1 MYRFRNIVIIIFFF
15 ICMVS
20 YAQDTWTLNKCIT
33 YALDHN
39 LKMHELNFN
48 TASTKEN
55 YQQSY
60 RELFPSISAGS
71 NYDISYGRSVDP
83 NNNQIVSSNFFSN
96 NYSINADIDIFR
108 GFQKLNT
115 IASTKFLYKATQE
128 ESLQEKYLLAFRVM
142 TAFYDVE
149 FYQRQLQI
157 TSEQLEISST
167 NVNLVKRQIDLGLK
181 AGADLYE
188 AESIESGDKLA
199 FIQSKNN
206 LKAAKLKLVQEMN
219 LNDQSDIEIFTLDEP
234 VVPDTS
240 YEKQMS
246 TDSIYTNALTFM
258 PTIKS
263 QEFRV
268 HAVKKGIAIARGAL
282 YPSLSF
288 SAGYGTGYFETN
300 IDASGKVIPFRT
312 QIRDNASQFIGLSL
326 RIPISQRWS
335 RRSEVKQ
342 QKIALLKAENSLSLQ
357 KQELNKIIQELIQN
371 YQSTLAEHEQTEQ
384 SVTSYALAFKIA
396 QKKYDKGMI
405 SLLELNQSKN
415 LYAKAQNDNLQ
426 VTLKLKV
433 QKKTIDFYKGL
444 PVFNIN

>member
-1 MYRFRNIVIIIFFF
+1 
-15 ICMVS
+15 MVS

-39 LKMHELNFN
+39 LKIHELKFN
-48 TASTKEN
+48 TASSKES

-142 TAFYDVE
+142 TAFYDVK
-149 FYQRQLQI
+149 FYQGQLQI

-167 NVNLVKRQIDLGLK
+167 NVNLVKRQIELGLK

-188 AESIESGDKLA
+188 AKSVESGDKLA
-199 FIQSKNN
+199 FIQNKNN

-219 LNDQSDIEIFTLDEP
+219 LNEQSDIEITTLDEA
-234 VVPDTS
+234 VALDTS

-246 TDSIYTNALTFM
+246 TDSIYTNSLGFM

-268 HAVKKGIAIARGAL
+268 HAAKKEISIARGAL

-312 QIRDNASQFIGLSL
+312 QISDNASQFIGLSL

-371 YQSTLAEHEQTEQ
+371 YQSTLAEYEQTEQ
-384 SVTSYALAFKIA
+384 SVTSQALAFKIA
-396 QKKYDKGMI
+396 QKKYNRGMI

>member
-1 MYRFRNIVIIIFFF
+1 MYKFRSIAITTFSF

-20 YAQDTWTLNKCIT
+20 YAQDTWTLNNCVT

-39 LKMHELNFN
+39 LKLHDLKLN
-48 TASTKEN
+48 TASSKEG

-83 NNNQIVSSNFFSN
+83 NNNQIVSSNFYSN
-96 NYSINADIDIFR
+96 NYSINANIDIFR

-142 TAFYDVE
+142 TAFYDVK
-149 FYQRQLQI
+149 FYQGQLQI

-167 NVNLVKRQIDLGLK
+167 NVNLVKRQIELGLK

-188 AESIESGDKLA
+188 AESVESGDKLA
-199 FIQSKNN
+199 VIQSKNN
-206 LKAAKLKLVQEMN
+206 LKAAKLKLLQEMN
-219 LNDQSDIEIFTLDEP
+219 LNEQNDIEITTLDESIAL
-234 VVPDTS
+234 DTS
-240 YEKQMS
+240 YEKHIS

-258 PTIKS
+258 PTIRS

-268 HAVKKGIAIARGAL
+268 NAAKREMAIARGSL

-300 IDASGKVIPFRT
+300 VDALGKVIPFRT
-312 QIRDNASQFIGLSL
+312 QISDNASQFIGLSL
-326 RIPISQRWS
+326 RIPISQGWS
-335 RRSEVKQ
+335 KRSEVKQ
-342 QKIALLKAENSLSLQ
+342 QKIALLRAENNLSLQ

-384 SVTSYALAFKIA
+384 SVTMHALAFKIS
-396 QKKYDKGMI
+396 QKKYDRGMI

-433 QKKTIDFYKGL
+433 QKKTVDFYKGL

>member
-1 MYRFRNIVIIIFFF
+1 
-15 ICMVS
+15 MVS

-39 LKMHELNFN
+39 LKIHELKFN
-48 TASTKEN
+48 TASSKES

-60 RELFPSISAGS
+60 RELFPSISTGS

-83 NNNQIVSSNFFSN
+83 NNNQIVSSDFFSN

-142 TAFYDVE
+142 TAFYDVK
-149 FYQRQLQI
+149 FYQGQLQI

-167 NVNLVKRQIDLGLK
+167 NVNLVKRQIELGLK

-188 AESIESGDKLA
+188 AESVESGDKLA
-199 FIQSKNN
+199 FIQNKNN

-219 LNDQSDIEIFTLDEP
+219 LNEQRDIEITTLDE
-234 VVPDTS
+234 VVALDTS

-246 TDSIYTNALTFM
+246 TDSIYTNALGFM

-268 HAVKKGIAIARGAL
+268 HAAKKEISIARGAL

-312 QIRDNASQFIGLSL
+312 QISDNASQFIGLSL

-371 YQSTLAEHEQTEQ
+371 YQSTLAEYEQTEQ
-384 SVTSYALAFKIA
+384 SVTSQALAFKIA
-396 QKKYDKGMI
+396 QKKYNRGMI